1 MSWEYDTFER
11 SILPNCAEIN
21 VDTFTE
27 FVHYHYFFLLQW
39 LRAAIVQL
47 KVVALKCETVGWML
61 HCLMCLPYSL
71 IIKQIWHSSSW
82 SLFQNMR
89 RNTTL
94 YCNYNHVV
102 VMICYSFFYIRM
114 YNMHIV
120 HIATI
125 HYVLRSTHA
134 YIRVGTVQTQSFSV

>member
-1 MSWEYDTFER
+1 MFGNAMSWEYDTFKR

-47 KVVALKCETVGWML
+47 KGVALKCETVGWML

-82 SLFQNMR
+82 SLFKTYHNAWMYR
-89 RNTTL
+89 KINPLPNFDLHYLTRITSKNGIFMNFSNL
-94 YCNYNHVV
+94 E
-102 VMICYSFFYIRM
+102 IFY
-114 YNMHIV
+114 
-120 HIATI
+120 
-125 HYVLRSTHA
+125 L
-134 YIRVGTVQTQSFSV
+134 